1 MQINITDSS
10 SVYFLTKEKFRVK
23 FSKNSY
29 HVFNFTLINQSDFI
43 LLDIESPPQKGL
55 ELLQAMKRQSA
66 VPVIVLSTLNNDRDI
81 VNALSFGAEDYLVK
95 PFSVAELV
103 ARLHVIRRRLQ
114 PAAGENAQ
122 TYNAHTVEIHR
133 DTHQVFVGSQRKE
146 ISALLTPTEYRL
158 LCHMIHQPMRVFSR
172 SELLHHC
179 LPDRDGSERA
189 VDGHI
194 SNLRRKLSD
203 LGVTLLLENVR
214 GFGYRLGRVG

>member
-81 VNALSFGAEDYLVK
+81 VNALSLGAEDYLVK

-122 TYNAHTVEIHR
+122 TYSAHTVEIHR

-146 ISALLTPTEYRL
+146 ISALLTPQNTGCCAILFTSQCVY
-158 LCHMIHQPMRVFSR
+158 FSVQ
-172 SELLHHC
+172 SC
-179 LPDRDGSERA
+179 CTTVCQTSMAANER
-189 VDGHI
+189 
-194 SNLRRKLSD
+194 
-203 LGVTLLLENVR
+203 
-214 GFGYRLGRVG
+214 